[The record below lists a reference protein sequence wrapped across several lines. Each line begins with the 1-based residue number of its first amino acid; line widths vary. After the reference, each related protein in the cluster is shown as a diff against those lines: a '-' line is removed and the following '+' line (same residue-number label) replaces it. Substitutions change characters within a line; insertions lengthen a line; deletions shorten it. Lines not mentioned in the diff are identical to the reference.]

1 MERTNQNRIKMS
13 LLSKL
18 LITGISIPVL
28 LFLGYLDIRN
38 HFASNLSL
46 EVSVEQL
53 NELEK

>member
-1 MERTNQNRIKMS
+1 MERNNQNRIKMS

-38 HFASNLSL
+38 HFVPDSSL

-53 NELEK
+53 NKLEK